1 MNLTPSTVATVS
13 PLTNLGPFG
22 VWITWPCT
30 NSRSASSPPPASERM
45 NWPAWKTARLAFPL
59 PPEAA
64 PEGTTMPGMNW
75 NLPFSPL
82 IENKQSGMHSA

>member
-30 NSRSASSPPPASERM
+30 NSRSVSSPSVLM
-45 NWPAWKTARLAFPL
+45 NWPAWKTALLAFPL

-82 IENKQSGMHSA
+82 I